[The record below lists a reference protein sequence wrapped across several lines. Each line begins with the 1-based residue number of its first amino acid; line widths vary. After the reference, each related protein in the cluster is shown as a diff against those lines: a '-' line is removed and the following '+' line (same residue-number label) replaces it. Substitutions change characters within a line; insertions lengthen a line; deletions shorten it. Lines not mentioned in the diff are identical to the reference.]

1 VNQALEDAVELA
13 QAIQEGGL
21 TQDSLRAYEASR
33 IPRVQQILAAE
44 MVGLTPGCYTTG
56 ANCLSDAFIGT
67 ELAENGGCITPPV
80 YLCTC

>member
-21 TQDSLRAYEASR
+21 MQDSLRAYEASR

-44 MVGLTPGCYTTG
+44 MVSSTAGCHFTG
-56 ANCLSDAFIGT
+56 GNCL
-67 ELAENGGCITPPV
+67 
-80 YLCTC
+80 

>member
-1 VNQALEDAVELA
+1 MNQALEDAVELA

-44 MVGLTPGCYTTG
+44 MVSLTQ
-56 ANCLSDAFIGT
+56 AV
-67 ELAENGGCITPPV
+67 TPLVKLHVRCVPWV
-80 YLCTC
+80 